1 MTQPIDP
8 AQALEQIRAAR
19 ERLTP
24 YIRTTPTVFSY
35 TFSEVLGTDVFL
47 KLENL
52 QRTGSF
58 KVRGALNRILTLP
71 EEARAKG
78 LIAASA
84 GNHAQGVALAASLAG
99 CTSKIVMPISTA
111 LMKVERTKGYGAE
124 VILHGANYD
133 EAAAHARELV
143 ESEGRTPVH
152 PFDDW
157 EVIYGQGTVGLEIAE
172 QIPDV
177 GSVILPIGGGGLIAG
192 VALALKALRPE
203 VAIIGVQAEG
213 ASPMV
218 QSIQEGEKRVVQSP
232 KTLAEGIRVGKVG
245 DLTYEVVRDLVD
257 RTVTVNEEEIES
269 GVVELM
275 EKNKVVAEAAAVTP
289 IAAMLAGKVRS
300 RETVCAVISGGN
312 IDLSTIGRL
321 IESGLAR
328 RGRLTSIRLRMVDE
342 PGSLRR
348 MLEAMESAH
357 ANIRDVRHDRA
368 GWKVPI
374 GTVEVEV
381 LIETRSADAG
391 TTIAGQLAQMGY
403 DVIDP
408 ILTA

>member
-1 MTQPIDP
+1 MSQSTDP
-8 AQALEQIRAAR
+8 VQALEQIRAAA
-19 ERLTP
+19 ERLAP
-24 YIRTTPTVFSY
+24 HIRTTPTVYSY
-35 TFSEVLGTDVFL
+35 TFSETLGTDVFL

-99 CTSKIVMPISTA
+99 CSSKIVMPVNTA
-111 LMKVERTKGYGAE
+111 LMKVERTMGYGAE
-124 VILHGANYD
+124 VVLHGANYD
-133 EAAAHARELV
+133 EAAAHAREIADA
-143 ESEGRTPVH
+143 EGRTPVH

-218 QSIQEGEKRVVQSP
+218 QSIQEGEKRVVESP
-232 KTLAEGIRVGKVG
+232 RTLAEGIRVGKVG
-245 DLTYEVVRDLVD
+245 DLTYQVVRDLVD
-257 RTVTVNEEEIES
+257 RTVTVNEDEIES

-321 IESGLAR
+321 IESGLSR

-342 PGSLRR
+342 PGSLRC
-348 MLEAMESAH
+348 MLEAMEAAH

-374 GTVEVEV
+374 GSVEVEV

-391 TTIAGQLAQMGY
+391 ANIARQLAQMGY
-403 DVIDP
+403 EVIDP
-408 ILTA
+408 IIAP

>member
-1 MTQPIDP
+1 MRRGSVL
-8 AQALEQIRAAR
+8 A
-19 ERLTP
+19 P